1 MQLGCLVIPDL
12 RARDAM
18 QVWRRIEDLGFA
30 HAWMSD
36 HLAWRT
42 LRDSPWF
49 SSVPMLAAVAL
60 ATERL
65 RIGPM
70 VASPNFRHPV
80 PFAKEIVALDDIS
93 NGRFVLGIGAGGV
106 GWDATMLG
114 QQPWSPR
121 ERAARFAEFVEL
133 TDRLLRVGASSFE
146 GTYYSAIEA
155 RTWPGCVQRP
165 RVPFAVAGIGPTAME
180 VAAVHGALWV
190 TTGDRR
196 PGANLPVDAGA
207 RVVAAQM
214 ARLDEACAV
223 AGRDP
228 GSLRRLVLLGVG
240 LEQAMSSVEQFR
252 DTVGHYEDVG
262 VTDVVVHW
270 PRTTEPFT
278 GDVAAF
284 ERVVGA

>member
-270 PRTTEPFT
+270 PRTTEPFA